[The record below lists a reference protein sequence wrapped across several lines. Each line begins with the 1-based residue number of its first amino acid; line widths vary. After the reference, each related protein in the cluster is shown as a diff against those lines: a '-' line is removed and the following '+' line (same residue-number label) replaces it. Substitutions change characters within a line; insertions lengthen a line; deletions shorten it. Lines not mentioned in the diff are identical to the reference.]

1 MITFIKKLLGIDTIE
16 YNIRLLQRKNY
27 WRDKYRHGKEN

>member
-1 MITFIKKLLGIDTIE
+1 MIAFIKKLLGIDTIE

-27 WRDKYRHGKEN
+27 WRDKYKTWLRK

>member
-1 MITFIKKLLGIDTIE
+1 MIAFIKRLLGIDAIE

>member
-1 MITFIKKLLGIDTIE
+1 MITFIKKILGIDVIE

-27 WRDKYRHGKEN
+27 WREKYKHG

>member
-1 MITFIKKLLGIDTIE
+1 MITFIKKILGIDVIE